1 MAPIIPSI
9 NPPNSFGNVP
19 SNPIRRTDLEARHDF
34 GNAKSDSSS
43 KLLGYS
49 QLRKIKHVLGIDISN
64 EALLT
69 TALTHRSYL
78 NEPEGADA
86 ESNDR
91 LETLGDAVIQLA
103 ITGILYEMD
112 PALNE
117 GQLTLIRSRVVS
129 NETLAQ
135 VARRLNLG
143 EYLRMGKG
151 ERQSGGASK
160 ASNLAGAFE
169 ALVGAIFQ
177 DNKIPKGVAVYV
189 NKDGYAAFKFCE
201 NVLKDEIADAYQAVA
216 ATPSK
221 PEPNQR
227 NNKPKHQRKDKPAAK
242 NSLAKKQPAKKQSA
256 KSAAV
261 PNIAGKHPKTAL
273 QEIIQAK
280 RGHGSLPE
288 YRVVQSTGKDNAPTF
303 VVEATFNGKTLGK
316 GSGRSKQAA
325 ETAAAKQALRAGA
338 F

>member
-1 MAPIIPSI
+1 MAPLSSI
-9 NPPNSFGNVP
+9 NPAVAYFHRANPQSFNYQQAFE
-19 SNPIRRTDLEARHDF
+19 I
-34 GNAKSDSSS
+34 KSA
-43 KLLGYS
+43 
-49 QLRKIKHVLGIDISN
+49 LGIRISDA
-64 EALLT
+64 ALLT
-69 TALTHRSYL
+69 TALTHSSYL
-78 NEPEGADA
+78 NEPDGADS

-103 ITGILYEMD
+103 VTSILYEMD
-112 PALNE
+112 AALDE

-135 VARRLNLG
+135 VARRLHLG

-151 ERQSGGASK
+151 EKQSGGADK
-160 ASNLAGAFE
+160 ASNLAGMLE
-169 ALVGAIFQ
+169 AIVGAIFQ

-221 PEPNQR
+221 PEPKRR
-227 NNKPKHQRKDKPAAK
+227 NGNGKPKQQSKGKNAAQNQPAK
-242 NSLAKKQPAKKQSA
+242 KQLAKAQPAKKQSA
-256 KSAAV
+256 KSAAG

-280 RGHGSLPE
+280 NGHGNLPR
-288 YRVVQSTGKDNAPTF
+288 YRVIQSTGKDNAPTF
-303 VVEATFNGKTLGK
+303 VVETTFNGKTLGK

-325 ETAAAKQALRAGA
+325 ETAAAKQALRAPDA

>member
-1 MAPIIPSI
+1 MALGPAVVSLHRT
-9 NPPNSFGNVP
+9 NPQSLN
-19 SNPIRRTDLEARHDF
+19 
-34 GNAKSDSSS
+34 
-43 KLLGYS
+43 YQ
-49 QLRKIKHVLGIDISN
+49 QLSKIKSALGISVRND
-64 EALLT
+64 ALLT
-69 TALTHRSYL
+69 TALTHSSYL

-103 ITGILYEMD
+103 VTSILYEMD
-112 PALNE
+112 AALDE

-129 NETLAQ
+129 NETLAR
-135 VARRLNLG
+135 VARNLGIG

-151 ERQSGGASK
+151 EKQSGGADK
-160 ASNLAGAFE
+160 ASNLAGMLE
-169 ALVGAIFQ
+169 AIVGAIFQ

-216 ATPSK
+216 AAPSK
-221 PEPNQR
+221 PEPKQR
-227 NNKPKHQRKDKPAAK
+227 NNKPKQQRKDKPAAK

-256 KSAAV
+256 KSAG

-280 RGHGSLPE
+280 NGHGNLPE
-288 YRVVQSTGKDNAPTF
+288 YRVIQSTGKDNAPTF

-325 ETAAAKQALRAGA
+325 ETVAAKQALRAGA

>member
-1 MAPIIPSI
+1 MANLIPYSSWPFHPDNNRRSLDRWQMQKIQSALNI
-9 NPPNSFGNVP
+9 NIN
-19 SNPIRRTDLEARHDF
+19 DA
-34 GNAKSDSSS
+34 
-43 KLLGYS
+43 
-49 QLRKIKHVLGIDISN
+49 
-64 EALLT
+64 ALLT
-69 TALTHRSYL
+69 TALTHSSYL

-103 ITGILYEMD
+103 VTSVICEMD
-112 PALNE
+112 AALDE
-117 GQLTLIRSRVVS
+117 GHITLIRSRVVS

-135 VARRLNLG
+135 VARRLRLG

-151 ERQSGGASK
+151 ETQSGGANK
-160 ASNLAGAFE
+160 PSNLAGAFE
-169 ALVGAIFQ
+169 AIVGAIFQ

-201 NVLKDEIADAYQAVA
+201 NALKDEIAAAYDEVTA
-216 ATPSK
+216 AP

-227 NNKPKHQRKDKPAAK
+227 SGKPKQQRNDNSKPKQQSKGKNAAK
-242 NSLAKKQPAKKQSA
+242 NSLAQKHPAKKQSA
-256 KSAAV
+256 KSTG

-280 RGHGSLPE
+280 HGHGNLPE

-303 VVEATFNGKTLGK
+303 SVDVSFNGKTLGK

-325 ETAAAKQALRAGA
+325 ETEAAKRALRSSAL
-338 F
+338 

>member
-1 MAPIIPSI
+1 MAPLSSI
-9 NPPNSFGNVP
+9 NPAVAYFHRTNPQSFNYQQAF
-19 SNPIRRTDLEARHDF
+19 E
-34 GNAKSDSSS
+34 
-43 KLLGYS
+43 
-49 QLRKIKHVLGIDISN
+49 IKRALGIRISDD
-64 EALLT
+64 ALLT
-69 TALTHRSYL
+69 AALTHSSYL

-103 ITGILYEMD
+103 VTSILYEMD
-112 PALNE
+112 AALDE
-117 GQLTLIRSRVVS
+117 GQLTLIRSLVVS
-129 NETLAQ
+129 NETLARA
-135 VARRLNLG
+135 ARRLKIG
-143 EYLRMGKG
+143 ECLRMGKG
-151 ERQSGGASK
+151 ERQSGGANK

-201 NVLKDEIADAYQAVA
+201 DVLKDEIADAYQAVTA
-216 ATPSK
+216 APPK
-221 PEPNQR
+221 PEPKQR
-227 NNKPKHQRKDKPAAK
+227 NGNGKPKQQSKGKNTAQNQPAK
-242 NSLAKKQPAKKQSA
+242 KQLAKAQPAKKQSA
-256 KSAAV
+256 KSAG

-280 RGHGSLPE
+280 HGHGNLPK
-288 YRVVQSTGKDNAPTF
+288 YRVTQSTGKDNAPTF
-303 VVEATFNGKTLGK
+303 SVDVSFNGKTLGK

-325 ETAAAKQALRAGA
+325 ETAAAKQALQAGA